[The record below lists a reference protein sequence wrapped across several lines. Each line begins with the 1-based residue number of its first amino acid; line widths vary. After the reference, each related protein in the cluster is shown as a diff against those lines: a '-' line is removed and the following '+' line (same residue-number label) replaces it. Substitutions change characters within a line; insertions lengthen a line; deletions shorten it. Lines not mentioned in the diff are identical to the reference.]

1 MPKQLAAWWN
11 DGAVMAH
18 AGFPN
23 GLGTTEEEIIE
34 RFGNGCMV
42 IEESDRLIGECNYR
56 NIADGVAEIGIKIC
70 ETDCQNRGVGRKVLS
85 MLIGWLFRN
94 GYSKIV
100 LDTNLTNTRAQHVY
114 ESLGFRKVRTNIDS
128 WKDQLGQLQSSVD
141 YELVKRI
148 LSVMSE
154 ETPMPDNRNRKRPI
168 QVKFF
173 VDEKEQALIKKKMEH
188 AGIENM
194 SVYIRK
200 MVIDG
205 YVVKLDMP
213 ELRELTL
220 RMKSISNS
228 ENQIAKRVNSTGNIY
243 ETDIEEIKKNQEEIY
258 EGIRKILT
266 SLSKIE

>member
-1 MPKQLAAWWN
+1 
-11 DGAVMAH
+11 
-18 AGFPN
+18 
-23 GLGTTEEEIIE
+23 
-34 RFGNGCMV
+34 
-42 IEESDRLIGECNYR
+42 
-56 NIADGVAEIGIKIC
+56 
-70 ETDCQNRGVGRKVLS
+70 
-85 MLIGWLFRN
+85 
-94 GYSKIV
+94 
-100 LDTNLTNTRAQHVY
+100 
-114 ESLGFRKVRTNIDS
+114 
-128 WKDQLGQLQSSVD
+128 
-141 YELVKRI
+141 
-148 LSVMSE
+148 MSE
-154 ETPMPDNRNRKRPI
+154 VTPMPDNRNRKRPI

-194 SVYIRK
+194 SAYIRK

-266 SLSKIE
+266 SLSNNRQRI